1 MKNIREK
8 EKNSSEQMK
17 NCLGI
22 VRTVCRDSISSLPRY
37 IAAPRHKRNPAC
49 TFGAC
54 RRGFYKVAGQA
65 GLLPNALVGV
75 VAPHVGLLFL
85 VGEAFG
91 GIYAALARADT
102 RRCSEQSFCVEGV
115 DAQRGGLI
123 CLFHDSFCFGG
134 YFTKYFL
141 PFLI

>member
-8 EKNSSEQMK
+8 GKNSSEQMK
-17 NCLGI
+17 NCSGI
-22 VRTVCRDSISSLPRY
+22 VRAICRDSISSLRRY
-37 IAAPRHKRNPAC
+37 VAAPRHKRNPAC
-49 TFGAC
+49 TFRSC
-54 RRGFYKVAGQA
+54 RRDFYDVVSAR

-85 VGEAFG
+85 VGEATS
-91 GIYAALARADT
+91 GILAALTRANT
-102 RRCSEQSFCVEGV
+102 GRCGEQSFCVEGV